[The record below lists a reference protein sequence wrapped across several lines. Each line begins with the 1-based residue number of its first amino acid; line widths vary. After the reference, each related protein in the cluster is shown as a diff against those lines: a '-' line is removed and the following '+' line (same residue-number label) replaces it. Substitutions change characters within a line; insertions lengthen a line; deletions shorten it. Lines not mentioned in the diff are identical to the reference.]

1 LLGTDGAFSAV
12 RLALQFTN
20 RFDYSQSYLAHGYK
34 ELSIYPG
41 KDAKWQLDE
50 NALHIWPRKDFMMIA
65 LPNIDGSFT
74 CTLFLAYNGEV
85 SFEKLNTKKEVEI
98 FFETY
103 FKDLIPLI
111 PNYTEQFF
119 ENPTSNLVTIKC
131 SPWNYESKVLLLG
144 DSAHAIVPFYGQGM
158 NAGFEDSYL
167 LDNMIDELD
176 GDWERIIPNFAKM
189 RKPDGDAIADLAMRN
204 FIEMRDLTAN
214 PDFLFRKKVEKY
226 LLENHSDYWMP
237 LYSMV
242 TFSNKSYS
250 EALREGQNQDK
261 IMEKVMENAKKNG
274 ITDVSKIANMVLEEV
289 KI

>member
-1 LLGTDGAFSAV
+1 
-12 RLALQFTN
+12 
-20 RFDYSQSYLAHGYK
+20 
-34 ELSIYPG
+34 
-41 KDAKWQLDE
+41 
-50 NALHIWPRKDFMMIA
+50 
-65 LPNIDGSFT
+65 
-74 CTLFLAYNGEV
+74 
-85 SFEKLNTKKEVEI
+85 
-98 FFETY
+98 
-103 FKDLIPLI
+103 
-111 PNYTEQFF
+111 
-119 ENPTSNLVTIKC
+119 
-131 SPWNYESKVLLLG
+131 
-144 DSAHAIVPFYGQGM
+144 
-158 NAGFEDSYL
+158 
-167 LDNMIDELD
+167 MIDELD